1 MGEKIIPNMFREK
14 KKEKEKEKEKR
25 SKPVILYKL
34 LAKGEV
40 ASFEAY

>member
-1 MGEKIIPNMFREK
+1 MGEKIIPNMFRA
-14 KKEKEKEKEKR
+14 KKEKD
-25 SKPVILYKL
+25 KPVILLYKL

>member
-1 MGEKIIPNMFREK
+1 MGEKIIPNMFRAK
-14 KKEKEKEKEKR
+14 KKKKKEKEKR